1 MLGSEGLTP
10 TVVTVLTALLV
21 LEVKHFIFDY
31 PLQTGYMLRNK
42 ATYGHPGG
50 LIHAGLH
57 VLGTTAVFLV
67 VQPGLALGAAILAAE
82 FVIHYH
88 IDWSKGQ
95 LVRRSQLTTKDAM
108 YWWGIGA
115 DQLLHHLTY
124 LGIAAVLMA
133 GTAMAV

>member
-1 MLGSEGLTP
+1 
-10 TVVTVLTALLV
+10 VLTALVV

-31 PLQTGYMLRNK
+31 PLQTRYMLKNK

-67 VQPGLALGAAILAAE
+67 VRPSLAAIIGILVGE
-82 FVIHYH
+82 FIVHYH
-88 IDWSKGQ
+88 IDWAKGQ
-95 LVRRSQLTTKDAM
+95 LTRRGGLTTADAM

-124 LGIAAVLMA
+124 LAIAAVLMA
-133 GTAMAV
+133 NVASP